1 MNKPTLLVTGAGGY
15 IGCVLVPRLLDNG
28 WRVIAVDRYF
38 FGQDLLPEHPDLEKV
53 RQDTRSLSP
62 GLFADVHGVIDLAAL
77 SNDPMGDAFTD
88 ETWAINHRARAR
100 TARLAREAGAA
111 RYVIPS
117 SCSIYGFAPP
127 TTILDEASTPNP
139 LTVYAKANLA
149 AEGDILPLA
158 GADFVVTILRFA
170 TLFGASP
177 RMRFDLAINGMTEGA
192 WRTRRLPLMR
202 DGNQWRPMIHVR
214 DAARALEFAMTADPH
229 AVNGRILNAGSDDLN
244 VQIGPLGREVAS
256 LIPGGAEIEW
266 YGDPDARS
274 YRVSFARIAALG
286 YRTTVSI
293 TEGVAEIV
301 AGLESKRLARRAD
314 TITLD
319 WYRALEEWKTRIHQV
334 ELEGAILKA

>member
-1 MNKPTLLVTGAGGY
+1 MKKKTVLVTGAGGY
-15 IGCVLVPRLLDNG
+15 IGCVLVPQLLESG
-28 WRVIAVDRYF
+28 HRVIAVDRYF
-38 FGQDLLPEHPDLEKV
+38 FGQDLLPTRPDLQKV
-53 RQDTRSLSP
+53 RLDTRSLP
-62 GLFADVHGVIDLAAL
+62 PEMLRGVDAVIDLAAL
-77 SNDPMGDAFTD
+77 SNDPMGDAFTE

-100 TARLAREAGAA
+100 TARLARDAGVP

-127 TTILDEASTPNP
+127 TQLLSEESVPNP

-158 GADFVVTILRFA
+158 SDDFTVTILRFA

-192 WRTRRLPLMR
+192 WRTGKLPLMR
-202 DGNQWRPMIHVR
+202 DGSQWRPMIHVR
-214 DAARALEFAMTADPH
+214 DAARALAFAMNADAA
-229 AVNGRILNAGSDDLN
+229 AVNGRIFNAGSDALN
-244 VQIGPLGREVAS
+244 VQIGPLAEEVAS
-256 LIPGGAEIEW
+256 LIPSGAAIEW

-274 YRVSFARIAALG
+274 YRVSFERIAAIG
-286 YRTTVSI
+286 YKTTVSI
-293 TEGVAEIV
+293 AEGVAEIV
-301 AGLESKRLARRAD
+301 AGLESKRLSRRAD

-319 WYRALEEWKTRIHQV
+319 WYRALEEWKTRIHAV